1 MEKNMFQLKSLA
13 REAIPKALQKA
24 ERYRLLNEPWDAESI
39 CQDVLQIEPDNQEA
53 LVVLLLSITDQFDTG
68 ASMNRAKEALKGIR
82 DEYQQSYYAGI
93 VSERFA
99 KRQLD
104 HGGPGS
110 GYVAYDWLEN
120 AMKWYEKAESLRP
133 DGNDD
138 ALLRWNSCARLIM
151 QHNLVPDPEERSE
164 LPLE

>member
-39 CQDVLQIEPDNQEA
+39 CQDVLQIDPDNQEA

-68 ASMNRAKEALKGIR
+68 ATMNHAKEALKGIR
-82 DEYQQSYYAGI
+82 DEYQKSYYAGI
-93 VSERFA
+93 ISERFA

>member
-1 MEKNMFQLKSLA
+1 MFQLKSLA

-24 ERYRLLNEPWDAESI
+24 ERYRLLNEPWEAESI
-39 CQDVLQIEPDNQEA
+39 CQDVLQIDPDNQEA

-68 ASMNRAKEALKGIR
+68 ATMNQAKEALKGIR
-82 DEYQQSYYAGI
+82 GEYQQSYYAGI
-93 VSERFA
+93 ISERFA

-151 QHNLVPDPEERSE
+151 QHNLVPDPEERTE

>member
-1 MEKNMFQLKSLA
+1 MERIMFQLKSLA

-24 ERYRLLNEPWDAESI
+24 ERYRLLNEPWEAESI
-39 CQDVLQIEPDNQEA
+39 CRDVLQIDPDNQEA
-53 LVVLLLSITDQFDTG
+53 LVILLLAITDQFNTG
-68 ASMNRAKEALKGIR
+68 TSITTAKEVLNGIQ
-82 DEYQQSYYAGI
+82 DEYQRSYYAGI
-93 VSERFA
+93 ISERYA
-99 KRQLD
+99 KRQMD

-110 GYVAYDWLEN
+110 TYVAFGWFEN

-133 DGNDD
+133 PGNDD
-138 ALLRWNSCARLIM
+138 ALLRWNTCARLIM